1 MANDLA
7 AALSAAPSRSR
18 ALSVGLLR
26 EARPKQWAKNVLVFA
41 APGAAGRLTEGGV
54 LTRSLLVFAAFC
66 LLASGLYVLNDLS
79 DLDAD
84 RLHPRKRLRPVA
96 AGQVPVRLAAVVA
109 VLLLAGGIGL
119 TAALGWRTLLVGAL
133 YVAATLAYSARLKHE
148 VVLDLACVASGFV
161 LRAIAGG
168 TATAVP
174 ISKWFL
180 IVAGAGSMFM
190 VAGKRHAEFV
200 EMGED
205 RGTTRMSL
213 QGYTLAY
220 LRFVWMLSAS
230 VAIGAY
236 AVWAFED
243 GAVKLDPVW
252 AQLSVVPFTLALLR
266 YALDI
271 EQGRGGAPEDV
282 VLRDRGLQLLGLVW
296 LVAFLVGVYLGG

>member
-1 MANDLA
+1 MANHVA
-7 AALSAAPSRSR
+7 SAPSAAPRRSPGR
-18 ALSVGLLR
+18 LGGLLR

-41 APGAAGRLTEGGV
+41 APGAAGQLGDSGV
-54 LTRSLLVFAAFC
+54 LGRTLLVFAAFC
-66 LLASGLYVLNDLS
+66 CLASGLYFLNDLA
-79 DLDAD
+79 DVEAD
-84 RLHPRKRLRPVA
+84 RLHPRKRRRPIASGV
-96 AGQVPVRLAAVVA
+96 VPVGLAIAVA
-109 VLLLAGGIGL
+109 TLLLLTGL
-119 TAALGWRTLLVGAL
+119 GLSAALGWRTLLVGGL

-168 TATAVP
+168 TATNVL

-205 RGTTRMSL
+205 RGSTRVSL

-220 LRFVWMLSAS
+220 LRFVWMLSSS

-236 AVWAFED
+236 ALWAFED
-243 GAVKLDPVW
+243 GAVKLDPVF
-252 AQLSVVPFTLALLR
+252 AQLSIVPFTLALLR

-271 EQGRGGAPEDV
+271 EQGHGGAPEDV
-282 VLRDRGLQLLGLVW
+282 VLGDRALQALGLVW
-296 LVAFLVGVYLGG
+296 LVTFAVGVHLGG

>member
-1 MANDLA
+1 MANNLA
-7 AALSAAPSRSR
+7 SAPAATPRRSSGR
-18 ALSVGLLR
+18 LVGLVR
-26 EARPKQWAKNVLVFA
+26 EARPRQWAKNVLVFA
-41 APGAAGRLTEGGV
+41 VPGAAGRLTEGPV
-54 LTRSLLVFAAFC
+54 LARTLLVFAAFC
-66 LLASGLYVLNDLS
+66 LLASGLYFLNDLA
-79 DLDAD
+79 DVEAD
-84 RLHPRKRLRPVA
+84 RLHPRKRLRPIA
-96 AGQVPVRLAAVVA
+96 AGEVPVRLAVIVA
-109 VLLLAGGIGL
+109 VLLLLGGIG
-119 TAALGWRTLLVGAL
+119 TCAALGWRTLLVAAL

-168 TATAVP
+168 TATTVP

-200 EMGED
+200 EMGEE
-205 RGTTRMSL
+205 RGTTRISL

-252 AQLSVVPFTLALLR
+252 AQLSIVPFTLALLR

-271 EQGRGGAPEDV
+271 EQGHGGAPEDV
-282 VLRDRGLQLLGLVW
+282 VLGDRGLQVLGLVW
-296 LVAFLVGVYLGG
+296 LVTFAVGVHLGG

>member
-41 APGAAGRLTEGGV
+41 APGAAGRLTEGPV
-54 LTRSLLVFAAFC
+54 LVRSLLVFAAFC
-66 LLASGLYVLNDLS
+66 LLASGLYVLNDLA
-79 DLDAD
+79 DLEAD

-119 TAALGWRTLLVGAL
+119 TAALGWRTLLVGVL

>member
-1 MANDLA
+1 MANNLA
-7 AALSAAPSRSR
+7 PATSASPSHSGGRW
-18 ALSVGLLR
+18 VGLLR

-41 APGAAGRLTEGGV
+41 VPGAAGRLTDAAV
-54 LTRSLLVFAAFC
+54 ISRTVVVFAAFC
-66 LLASGLYVLNDLS
+66 LLASGLYFLNDLV
-79 DLDAD
+79 DVDAD
-84 RLHPRKRLRPVA
+84 RLHPRKRFRPIASGLVPVPLAMVVA
-96 AGQVPVRLAAVVA
+96 A
-109 VLLLAGGIGL
+109 LLLLGGIAL
-119 TAALGWRTLLVGAL
+119 SAALGWHTLMVAGL

-168 TATAVP
+168 TATGMP

-205 RGTTRMSL
+205 RGSTRISL

-236 AVWAFED
+236 ALWAFED
-243 GAVKLDPVW
+243 GALKLDPVW
-252 AQLSVVPFTLALLR
+252 AQLSIVPFTLALLR

-271 EQGRGGAPEDV
+271 EQGHGGAPEDV
-282 VLRDRGLQLLGLVW
+282 VLNDRALQVLGLVW
-296 LVAFLVGVYLGG
+296 LVTFAVGVHLGG

>member
-41 APGAAGRLTEGGV
+41 APGAAGRLTEGPV
-54 LTRSLLVFAAFC
+54 LARSLLVFAAFC

-282 VLRDRGLQLLGLVW
+282 VLRDRGLQLLGMVW

>member
-1 MANDLA
+1 MANNLA
-7 AALSAAPSRSR
+7 SAPAATPRRSSGR
-18 ALSVGLLR
+18 LVGLVR
-26 EARPKQWAKNVLVFA
+26 EARPRQWAKNVLVFA
-41 APGAAGRLTEGGV
+41 VPGAAGRLTEGPV
-54 LTRSLLVFAAFC
+54 LARTLLVFAAFC
-66 LLASGLYVLNDLS
+66 LLASGLYFLNDLA
-79 DLDAD
+79 DVEAD
-84 RLHPRKRLRPVA
+84 RLHPRKRFRPIA
-96 AGQVPVRLAAVVA
+96 AGEVPVRLAVIVA
-109 VLLLAGGIGL
+109 VLLLLGGIGIS
-119 TAALGWRTLLVGAL
+119 AALGWRTLVVAAL

-168 TATAVP
+168 TATTVP

-200 EMGED
+200 EMGEE
-205 RGTTRMSL
+205 RGTTRISL

-243 GAVKLDPVW
+243 GALKLDPVW
-252 AQLSVVPFTLALLR
+252 AQLSIVPFTLALLR

-271 EQGRGGAPEDV
+271 EQGHGGAPEDV
-282 VLRDRGLQLLGLVW
+282 VLGDRGLQVLGLVW
-296 LVAFLVGVYLGG
+296 LVTFAVGVHLGG

>member
-1 MANDLA
+1 MAHNLA
-7 AALSAAPSRSR
+7 SAPSAAPHHSRER
-18 ALSVGLLR
+18 LIGLVR

-41 APGAAGRLTEGGV
+41 VPGAAGRLTEGVV
-54 LTRSLLVFAAFC
+54 LGRTLLVFAAFC
-66 LLASGLYVLNDLS
+66 LLASGLYFLNDMT
-79 DLDAD
+79 DVNAD
-84 RLHPRKRLRPVA
+84 RLHPKKRFRPIA
-96 AGQVPVRLAAVVA
+96 SGLVPMRLAMVVA
-109 VLLLAGGIGL
+109 PLLLLGGTVIS
-119 TAALGWRTLLVGAL
+119 AALGWRTLVVAVL

-205 RGTTRMSL
+205 RGSTRVSL

-243 GAVKLDPVW
+243 GAVKLEPFW
-252 AQLSVVPFTLALLR
+252 AQLSIVPFTLALLR

-271 EQGRGGAPEDV
+271 EQGHGGAPEDV
-282 VLRDRGLQLLGLVW
+282 VLGDRTLQVLGLVW
-296 LVAFLVGVYLGG
+296 LATFAVGVHLGG